1 MARSASHR
9 TRATRV
15 FGAAAVAALAGAIV
29 AGCSTTQEEAA
40 RLQLNS
46 ARIRASQAPTRV
58 TVAGNTVQ
66 VARLALVPGRSGTAF
81 VVQVHN
87 PGTRAV
93 SDLPISVGVREGHKR
108 RFLNVQSQSEFSY
121 YEAHLPVIAAG
132 ATLTWVYASGRR
144 LSRHA
149 RPFVAIGAAPSVPS
163 PRTARLPV
171 IRASVSRPTAAGAA
185 ARSPLAIVLHNESA
199 IPQYQLQIYAY
210 AEQGHRYVAAGNVT
224 VAHLGSLAR
233 QTATLP
239 LLGDPIN
246 ARLEVE
252 ALPTIVH

>member
-15 FGAAAVAALAGAIV
+15 FGAAVAALAGAIV

-46 ARIRASQAPTRV
+46 ARIRASETPTRV
-58 TVAGNTVQ
+58 AMAGNTVR
-66 VARLALVPGRSGTAF
+66 VTRLALVPGRSGTAF
-81 VVQVHN
+81 VVQIHN

-93 SDLPISVGVREGHKR
+93 SDLPISVGVRAGRKR
-108 RFLNVQSQSEFSY
+108 RFLNVQSQAEFSY

-132 ATLTWVYASGRR
+132 ATLTWVYSSGRR
-144 LSRHA
+144 LSAHS
-149 RPFVAIGAAPSVPS
+149 RPFVAVGAAPSVPS
-163 PRTARLPV
+163 PRTAQLPV
-171 IRASVSRPTAAGAA
+171 IRASVSGPVAQGAA
-185 ARSPLAIVLHNESA
+185 ARSPLVIALHNESA

-210 AEQGHRYVAAGNVT
+210 AEQGNRYVAAGNVT
-224 VAHLGSLAR
+224 VAHLGSLAD
-233 QTATLP
+233 QKANLP
-239 LLGDPIN
+239 LLGNPVN